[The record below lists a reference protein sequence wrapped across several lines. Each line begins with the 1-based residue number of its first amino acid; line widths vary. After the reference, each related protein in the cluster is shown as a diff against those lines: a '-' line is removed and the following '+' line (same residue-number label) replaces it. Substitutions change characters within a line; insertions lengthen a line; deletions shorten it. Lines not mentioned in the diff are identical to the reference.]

1 MRQRARL
8 QENRASCERKR
19 DCERIGDI
27 VREGI
32 RLQENG
38 QDSDGTGT

>member
-8 QENRASCERKR
+8 QENRAS
-19 DCERIGDI
+19 CERIGDI